1 MKYWPMLSIAQS
13 PLTPAPFVLEL
24 SNFYYRAPSRAAF
37 NAALAV
43 AEQTEPLEMPNLAM
57 IETVNGLYHRTFT
70 AHPTLEEWQRLER
83 GGIVPFD
90 DGNLFIH
97 MDVIH

>member
-1 MKYWPMLSIAQS
+1 MAAIASS
-13 PLTPAPFVLEL
+13 PLLPARHVLEL
-24 SNFYYRAPSRAAF
+24 SNFYYEPPSRAAF

-43 AEQTEPLEMPNLAM
+43 AEQTEPLEMPNLTM
-57 IETVNGLYHRTFT
+57 IETVDGLYHRTFT

-90 DGNLFIH
+90 DGDLFIH